1 MFLGV
6 HKKKD
11 HAFIKH
17 PVIKNDIFNDIGC
30 CDYHVSNTGHTT
42 VEMVAE
48 NKCLSCFNICIL
60 DPGYHWLSPESYR
73 QAGFV
78 IRYLSIQGTCIT
90 PKSISLAKFVHYNN
104 QLQWRLTEECIML
117 FLLHWKLSGLNVYW
131 YSGLQVLNFIL
142 SCLLYKGH
150 YNHMELCLKK

>member
-1 MFLGV
+1 MNCPLKCSWV
-6 HKKKD
+6 CIKKKD

-78 IRYLSIQGTCIT
+78 IRYLRLVHPRYMYNPQVYIT
-90 PKSISLAKFVHYNN
+90 GKVRT
-104 QLQWRLTEECIML
+104 LQ
-117 FLLHWKLSGLNVYW
+117 
-131 YSGLQVLNFIL
+131 
-142 SCLLYKGH
+142 
-150 YNHMELCLKK
+150 